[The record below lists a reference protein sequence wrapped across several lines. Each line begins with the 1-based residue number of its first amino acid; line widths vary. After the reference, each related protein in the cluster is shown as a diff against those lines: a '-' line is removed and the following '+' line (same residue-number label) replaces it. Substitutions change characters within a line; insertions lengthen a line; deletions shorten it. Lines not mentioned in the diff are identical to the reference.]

1 MMYDVICHGQ
11 KNKPSNVWNCIERLY
26 CKVAVANAGMAW
38 LGVYFRG
45 QWRKSVWRRVV
56 MNMNTF
62 YWIAIVEFTQPA
74 DGSISHVPRPMVGPD
89 QELAPL
95 TPTLPLHCADLQE
108 RAETKRA
115 ARGHRDPAARGD
127 GDNASLGLAL
137 GGSVLTIHSKSQ
149 PPSF

>member
-1 MMYDVICHGQ
+1 
-11 KNKPSNVWNCIERLY
+11 
-26 CKVAVANAGMAW
+26 
-38 LGVYFRG
+38 
-45 QWRKSVWRRVV
+45 
-56 MNMNTF
+56 
-62 YWIAIVEFTQPA
+62 
-74 DGSISHVPRPMVGPD
+74 MVGPD

-137 GGSVLTIHSKSQ
+137 GGSVLTIHSYIIAIASLFDFN
-149 PPSF
+149 SVSVYR